1 MKRTA
6 ALDARSRIGGYLP
19 NLSKDRPRLKWSIC
33 CRNRPT
39 TNSLLEPQTHHCATT
54 EKRACLAQGRSW
66 RNHHLVS
73 SNASCP
79 RSTGSAAR
87 TSRHNRLMKNTRQD
101 DAALAN
107 TATDL
112 VCTIQLLAVVL
123 LMVSFDALRCRD
135 AMP

>member
-1 MKRTA
+1 
-6 ALDARSRIGGYLP
+6 
-19 NLSKDRPRLKWSIC
+19 
-33 CRNRPT
+33 
-39 TNSLLEPQTHHCATT
+39 
-54 EKRACLAQGRSW
+54 
-66 RNHHLVS
+66 
-73 SNASCP
+73 
-79 RSTGSAAR
+79 
-87 TSRHNRLMKNTRQD
+87 MKNTRQD